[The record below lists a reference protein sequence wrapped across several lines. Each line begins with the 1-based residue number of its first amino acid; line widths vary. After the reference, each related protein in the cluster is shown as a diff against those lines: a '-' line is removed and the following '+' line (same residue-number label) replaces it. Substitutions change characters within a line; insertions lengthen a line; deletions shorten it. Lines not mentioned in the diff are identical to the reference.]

1 MKSETYQKEGW
12 FTLDVENR
20 VFGTDAESYKNNI
33 NLESEDFIF
42 DHQNKEEALKNI
54 ENSSNE
60 LTDFIDSL
68 IKDVPAPS
76 EEEIDKGI
84 EKILGR
90 VYAEKNQTQAANSPA
105 EKPNNEKKKKITLKV
120 LFLAAV
126 LSLLSFSCLLAVG
139 NSRNISIENGFMAF
153 AKETVQVV
161 FFGEKNKGFISVDS
175 LLADLESHGFGDILF
190 PEEFITNSDEYKVSV
205 PVYGNDGFGQVS
217 FYIYSNEITYFFG
230 IYNYDSSQQSFGY
243 FGIGDSIPVTIDS
256 ITANVIEF
264 KNHDFA
270 AEFVYND
277 YRYYIQVNAP
287 YSELVRIIKTI
298 Q

>member
-1 MKSETYQKEGW
+1 M
-12 FTLDVENR
+12 DVENR
-20 VFGTDAESYKNNI
+20 VFGTDAEAYENNE

-42 DHQNKEEALKNI
+42 NHQNKEEANKNI
-54 ENSSNE
+54 ESSSKE

-76 EEEIDKGI
+76 EEEIEAGI
-84 EKILGR
+84 EKILER
-90 VYAEKNQTQAANSPA
+90 AYSEENQTEIRDFPA
-105 EKPNNEKKKKITLKV
+105 EKPSNGKKKKITLKV

-139 NSRNISIENGFMAF
+139 NSRDISIENGFMAF
-153 AKETVQVV
+153 ARETVQVV
-161 FFGEKNKGFISVDS
+161 FFGEKNERFISVDS
-175 LLADLESHGFGDILF
+175 LLTDLEEHGFGDILF

-205 PVYGNDGFGQVS
+205 PEYDSDEMGEQVS
-217 FYIYSNEITYFFG
+217 LNIHSNETVFKFVVHR
-230 IYNYDSSQQSFGY
+230 YNSLQQSFRY
-243 FGIGDSIPVTIDS
+243 FDMDDTIPVTIDN
-256 ITANVIEF
+256 ITANVFEF

-270 AEFVYND
+270 AEFICDN

-298 Q
+298 K